1 MAGYIGSLAPT
12 KILLSSGNTNTPA
25 AFFSTTTMSANTTGN
40 VVPVGI
46 WLIPSTANVVLQ
58 ANNGTAMVNVGVA
71 GAGGFIISD
80 GINVQLLASA
90 NVASVTLIGIDG
102 GIPITNTFI
111 T

>member
-1 MAGYIGSLAPT
+1 M
-12 KILLSSGNTNTPA
+12 
-25 AFFSTTTMSANTTGN
+25 
-40 VVPVGI
+40 

-58 ANNGTAMVNVGVA
+58 ANNGTAMANIGVA